1 LVGLPWTF
9 RKFEIKSDSHRQLL
23 YQPFMAYFVIFGNV
37 ISDPHSSDC
46 FQDLQ
51 LLRRVVLYFLQ
62 MHNNHPSAKK
72 LEKIAETFTRLAE
85 AYVRHSM
92 QNPRAKSPGNTMST
106 HHPKIPNSQ
115 VEQLNGPSGV
125 QAPPSRMAKL
135 LSAPLLPT
143 SSRDSQMA
151 FDFNDFNSDPM
162 ELLNFY
168 TSHDTSFSTSFN
180 AQDFTAMEASPTQ
193 QPDEFSTSPPNPL
206 LRELENISQNCA
218 LDGTFDWFSWDQYD
232 SAMA

>member
-1 LVGLPWTF
+1 MT
-9 RKFEIKSDSHRQLL
+9 
-23 YQPFMAYFVIFGNV
+23 YFVIFGNI

-72 LEKIAETFTRLAE
+72 LEKVAETFTRLAE

-92 QNPRAKSPGNTMST
+92 QNPRAKSPGNTIST
-106 HHPKIPNSQ
+106 HHPMTPDSQ
-115 VEQLNGPSGV
+115 FQQLNDPSDV
-125 QAPPSRMAKL
+125 TTPPSRLAQ
-135 LSAPLLPT
+135 SAPAPLSPF
-143 SSRDSQMA
+143 SSQGSQMA

-162 ELLNFY
+162 ELLNFFS
-168 TSHDTSFSTSFN
+168 TNHDTSFNTNLN
-180 AQDFTAMEASPTQ
+180 AQDFTAVEASPTQ
-193 QPDEFSTSPPNPL
+193 QPGEFATSSPNPL

-232 SAMA
+232 SAMT